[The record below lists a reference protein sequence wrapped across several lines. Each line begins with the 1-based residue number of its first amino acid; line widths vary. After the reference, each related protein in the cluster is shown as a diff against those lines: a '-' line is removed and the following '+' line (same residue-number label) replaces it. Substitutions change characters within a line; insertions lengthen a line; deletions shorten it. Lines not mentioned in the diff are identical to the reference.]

1 MFDTLEKA
9 LNNIAEIPSETME
22 KLKQNVQYMEVNK
35 GHILTPFNSI
45 ENNVYFIAE
54 GALRLYAVVAGKE
67 LTFELKFENQFSHS
81 YESFV
86 EREPSNLELVA
97 LEPCKLF
104 FISMDSYQFLSD
116 EISTVS
122 TVARLI
128 LENVLVERI
137 KRETTLLLKDY
148 DERFHDLVMN
158 NKRILERVPNYMIAT
173 YLNMTP
179 ETFSRVKKRNT

>member
-1 MFDTLEKA
+1 
-9 LNNIAEIPSETME
+9 
-22 KLKQNVQYMEVNK
+22 
-35 GHILTPFNSI
+35 
-45 ENNVYFIAE
+45 
-54 GALRLYAVVAGKE
+54 
-67 LTFELKFENQFSHS
+67 
-81 YESFV
+81 
-86 EREPSNLELVA
+86 
-97 LEPCKLF
+97 
-104 FISMDSYQFLSD
+104 MDSYQFLSD

-158 NKRILERVPNYMIAT
+158 NKRILDRVPNYMIAT